1 MSLNTY
7 GFVDDIYMK
16 SKSFDVSVSAKD
28 KIIQVMDGN
37 VLLASLSMALNNN
50 ILSLIGKNDMV
61 VAEVELPQSEVIS
74 NAYYDSENKQIVIVV
89 TMADGST
96 SELTIDVSDLIMIYE
111 GCNGIEVDGN
121 KIGIKIS
128 EDSSKYLSADETGLS
143 INMDSLDDTFATDE
157 EVKESLKKFATLE
170 DLALK
175 ADKTEI
181 ADMATKTWVNEQ
193 GFLTEHQDISNLVT
207 KDEFNELEEKV
218 SNKVDWTDISTEDNA
233 DRKAIILKNHD
244 TILGTTTSGGT
255 VNVAMVSK
263 WDVVDLGTTT
273 LPINLNTP
281 KGVRPTVQEAGQTGE
296 EANKIAYLS
305 DVSALEETINNIEI
319 NIGETLKDYAKKDHN
334 HDDVYSKL
342 GHTHDEY
349 VTEDE
354 LNVDLSNKVDWVNI
368 STEENL
374 DRKAI
379 VLKNHDTLLGTDTK
393 GQTYNIGMISKWDKV
408 DLGTTSLPIN
418 LNGSAEHPT
427 YNDEKEIAFVD
438 DINNVEININET
450 LKDYAKK
457 DHNHDDVYSKLDH
470 NHDDVYSKLGHNH
483 DDVYSKLGHNHDDVY
498 SKLDHNHDDLYS
510 SINHNHDDVYSKLD
524 HNHDD
529 VYSKLGH
536 THDEYVTK
544 DELITDLSN
553 KVDWVNI
560 STEENPDRKAII
572 LKNHDTILG
581 TTTSGGTVNVAMVSK
596 WDVVD
601 LGTTTLPINLNTP
614 KGVRPTV
621 QEAGQTGEEANK
633 IAYLSDIDDAKVDI
647 NETLKNYV
655 TIEVHEG
662 DLDKKQDKLTPGNN
676 ITIEDNVIS
685 CSIDTKLFV
694 ILQDGNLPDVG
705 DNNKIYLLPNNQS
718 ALNNQFTEYYY
729 DNGRWEILGEFKPE
743 VDLSAYVTNKKWE
756 TEIPP
761 CVDNKFKDYTT
772 TSQVRTICQEE
783 IGGLIETAI
792 STANEYT
799 DNEIVK
805 VKNDILNQVKSDN
818 ETQNS
823 VITDNTNRITS
834 LENRCDHYDKL
845 FGALLEEHGDGSLML
860 NVYTKEEADKR
871 FALKEDLANKVDW
884 VQIGDDS
891 NVNAV
896 ATNKL
901 IYSNDIETIQNQI
914 NELKEKLIKLENQ
927 LSNLIK

>member
-1 MSLNTY
+1 M
-7 GFVDDIYMK
+7 
-16 SKSFDVSVSAKD
+16 
-28 KIIQVMDGN
+28 
-37 VLLASLSMALNNN
+37 
-50 ILSLIGKNDMV
+50 
-61 VAEVELPQSEVIS
+61 
-74 NAYYDSENKQIVIVV
+74 
-89 TMADGST
+89 
-96 SELTIDVSDLIMIYE
+96 
-111 GCNGIEVDGN
+111 
-121 KIGIKIS
+121 
-128 EDSSKYLSADETGLS
+128 
-143 INMDSLDDTFATDE
+143 
-157 EVKESLKKFATLE
+157 
-170 DLALK
+170 
-175 ADKTEI
+175 
-181 ADMATKTWVNEQ
+181 
-193 GFLTEHQDISNLVT
+193 
-207 KDEFNELEEKV
+207 
-218 SNKVDWTDISTEDNA
+218 
-233 DRKAIILKNHD
+233 
-244 TILGTTTSGGT
+244 
-255 VNVAMVSK
+255 
-263 WDVVDLGTTT
+263 
-273 LPINLNTP
+273 
-281 KGVRPTVQEAGQTGE
+281 
-296 EANKIAYLS
+296 
-305 DVSALEETINNIEI
+305 
-319 NIGETLKDYAKKDHN
+319 
-334 HDDVYSKL
+334 
-342 GHTHDEY
+342 
-349 VTEDE
+349 
-354 LNVDLSNKVDWVNI
+354 
-368 STEENL
+368 
-374 DRKAI
+374 
-379 VLKNHDTLLGTDTK
+379 LKNHDTLLGTDTK
-393 GQTYNIGMISKWDKV
+393 GQTYNISMISKWDKV
-408 DLGTTSLPIN
+408 DLGTSKLPIN

-470 NHDDVYSKLGHNH
+470 NHDETYSKLDHNH
-483 DDVYSKLGHNHDDVY
+483 DDAY

-524 HNHDD
+524 HNHDET
-529 VYSKLGH
+529 YSKLDHNHDDLYSKLDH

-560 STEENPDRKAII
+560 STEENPDRKAIV

-581 TTTSGGTVNVAMVSK
+581 TTTSGGTVNVAMV
-596 WDVVD
+596 
-601 LGTTTLPINLNTP
+601 LPINLNTP
-614 KGVRPTV
+614 SGVRPTV
-621 QEAGQTGEEANK
+621 QEAGQSGEEANK
-633 IAYLSDIDDAKVDI
+633 IAYLTDIDDAKVDI

-743 VDLSAYVTNKKWE
+743 VDLSAYITNNKWE

-823 VITDNTNRITS
+823 VIIDNTNRITS

>member
-218 SNKVDWTDISTEDNA
+218 SNKVDWTSISTEETPN
-233 DRKAIILKNHD
+233 RKAIVLKNND
-244 TILGTTTSGGT
+244 MILGESSNVGT
-255 VNVAMVSK
+255 VNIAMVNK
-263 WDVVDLGTTT
+263 WNIVDLGTTS

-281 KGVRPTVQEAGQTGE
+281 SGVRPTVQESGQSGE

-354 LNVDLSNKVDWVNI
+354 LNVDLSNKVDWTNI
-368 STEENL
+368 STEENP

-408 DLGTTSLPIN
+408 DLGTVSLPIN

-470 NHDDVYSKLGHNH
+470 NHDET
-483 DDVYSKLGHNHDDVY
+483 Y

-524 HNHDD
+524 HNHDETYSKLD
-529 VYSKLGH
+529 HNHDDLYSKLGH

-560 STEENPDRKAII
+560 STEENPDRKAIV
-572 LKNHDTILG
+572 LKNHDTILA
-581 TTTSGGTVNVAMVSK
+581 TDTSGNTRSVLMVNK

-621 QEAGQTGEEANK
+621 QEAGQSGEEANK
-633 IAYLSDIDDAKVDI
+633 IAYLTDIDDAKVDI

-662 DLDKKQDKLTPGNN
+662 DLDKKQDKLTPGTN

-694 ILQDGNLPDVG
+694 ILQDENLPDVG

-743 VDLSAYVTNKKWE
+743 VDLSAYITNNKWE

-845 FGALLEEHGDGSLML
+845 FGALLEEHGDGSLIL